1 MSEKDLDTLFD
12 EAFENANL
20 IPKESV
26 PQNIQLV
33 LYGLYKHATS
43 GRLSPF
49 PNYYQNSDS
58 DTGEELRNAFK
69 LNALMQVKNLSIDDA
84 KKQYIE
90 IINQLMK
97 ERDISK

>member
-26 PQNIQLV
+26 PQNVQLV

-43 GRLSPF
+43 SRLNPF
-49 PNYYQNSDS
+49 QNYYQQN
-58 DTGEELRNAFK
+58 DTDEDLRNAFK
-69 LNALMQVKNLSIDDA
+69 INALMQVKHLSIDEA
-84 KKQYIE
+84 KHQYIDL
-90 IINQLMK
+90 INQLLK
-97 ERDISK
+97 ERGISK

>member
-26 PQNIQLV
+26 PQNVQLV

-43 GRLSPF
+43 GRLSAF
-49 PNYYQNSDS
+49 GNYHQNNDA
-58 DTGEELRNAFK
+58 GEDLRNAFK
-69 LNALMQVKNLSIDDA
+69 LNALMQVKNLSVDDA
-84 KKQYIE
+84 KQQYID

-97 ERDISK
+97 ERGISK

>member
-12 EAFENANL
+12 EAFDNANL

-43 GRLSPF
+43 SRLSTFQP
-49 PNYYQNSDS
+49 YYQQN
-58 DTGEELRNAFK
+58 DTDEDLRNAFK
-69 LNALMQVKNLSIDDA
+69 LNALMQVKNLTVDDA
-84 KKQYIE
+84 KQQYID
-90 IINQLMK
+90 IINQLLK
-97 ERDISK
+97 ERGISK